1 MNVNPLVISALSSLN
16 FPVSPGKYEGTAE
29 EYIVFNYADERPV
42 LRADD
47 ADLADETSIQVH
59 YFTRGNPQTNKK
71 AIRRLLRLADFTI
84 TNTQEFYESDTKYNH
99 VIVEAQ
105 IEGIIN
111 D

>member
-16 FPVSPGKYEGTAE
+16 LPVSFGKYEGTAE

-47 ADLADETSIQVH
+47 TDLLDETSIQVH
-59 YFTRGNPQTNKK
+59 YFTRTNPQTTKK
-71 AIRRLLRLADFTI
+71 SIRRLLRLAEFTI
-84 TNTQEFYESDTKYNH
+84 INTQEFYEDDTKYNH
-99 VIVEAQ
+99 VVVEAQ